1 VAIAPSSDANQPLS
15 LIKRRVNMMT
25 AACGT
30 VSVATLGLAFLFGTK
45 HPYLIYAAAT
55 TALLLRDQRQAI
67 QELGEW
73 IKDEYYV
80 MKDFITEY
88 AARGSGHRTARPSKK
103 SSKNTGKT
111 VTEPVIPPEQVAGA
125 LEKLGA
131 ASLTN
136 CLVAGIAFGIASI
149 GVYGDME

>member
-1 VAIAPSSDANQPLS
+1 
-15 LIKRRVNMMT
+15 MMT

-45 HPYLIYAAAT
+45 HPYLLYAGAT
-55 TALLLRDQRQAI
+55 TALLLRNQRQAI
-67 QELGEW
+67 QDLGEW
-73 IKDEYYV
+73 INDEYHFV
-80 MKDFITEY
+80 KEFISEY
-88 AARGSGHRTARPSKK
+88 TPRSSRHRTDRPSKK
-103 SSKNTGKT
+103 ASRKTGKT
-111 VTEPVIPPEQVAGA
+111 VTEPEMPAAQVAGA

-149 GVYGDME
+149 GVYGDVE